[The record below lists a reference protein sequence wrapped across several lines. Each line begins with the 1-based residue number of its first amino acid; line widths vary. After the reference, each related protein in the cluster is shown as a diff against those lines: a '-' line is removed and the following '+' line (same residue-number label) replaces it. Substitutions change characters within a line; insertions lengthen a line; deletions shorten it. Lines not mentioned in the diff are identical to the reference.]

1 MLNSATSNKL
11 HFQNPKLKKQYSV
24 ITSFVSSGSP
34 QQQASFS
41 VTFYPSSIGRSTLAL
56 TKMPPLSPRGTC
68 LSPFFLLCVCLHPS
82 TLWKGRVQWAL
93 PSTKVVLNE
102 YELINGM
109 RCHSFSFK
117 RNYCA

>member
-41 VTFYPSSIGRSTLAL
+41 VTFTQAASGEVPWL
-56 TKMPPLSPRGTC
+56 
-68 LSPFFLLCVCLHPS
+68 
-82 TLWKGRVQWAL
+82 
-93 PSTKVVLNE
+93 
-102 YELINGM
+102 
-109 RCHSFSFK
+109 
-117 RNYCA
+117 